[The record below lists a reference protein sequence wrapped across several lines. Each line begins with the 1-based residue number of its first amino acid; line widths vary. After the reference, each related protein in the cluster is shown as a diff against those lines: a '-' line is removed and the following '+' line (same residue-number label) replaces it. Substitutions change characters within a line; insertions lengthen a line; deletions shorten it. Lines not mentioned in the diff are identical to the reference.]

1 MTTGYKKDL
10 SITQGS
16 GAVANMLP
24 PQRAAH
30 CQSWAVSGHF
40 DGDYTGKIEATL
52 SDGSKYLYNDAGSVS
67 SVGWEKASSD
77 CKEIDIKDAG
87 DAVPTTS
94 KKVRGLG
101 WFGLGW

>member
-16 GAVANMLP
+16 GAVGPNMLP
-24 PQRAAH
+24 PQKAAH

-40 DGDYTGKIEATL
+40 DGDYTGKIEATF

-67 SVGWEKASSD
+67 SIGWEKASSE
-77 CKEIDIKDAG
+77 CKEIDLKDAPNQVSIG
-87 DAVPTTS
+87 S
-94 KKVRGLG
+94 KKTRGLG
-101 WFGLGW
+101 WFG